1 MAEISVDHIATSM
14 EITDSAAATPDLARL
29 RAEMKAMLAQEMHER
44 AMRDADNGLHDRSWR
59 SDVKPG

>member
-14 EITDSAAATPDLARL
+14 EITDSAAGTPDLARMRAEL
-29 RAEMKAMLAQEMHER
+29 RAMLTQEMHAR
-44 AMRDADNGLHDRSWR
+44 DMRDADNGLHDRSWR